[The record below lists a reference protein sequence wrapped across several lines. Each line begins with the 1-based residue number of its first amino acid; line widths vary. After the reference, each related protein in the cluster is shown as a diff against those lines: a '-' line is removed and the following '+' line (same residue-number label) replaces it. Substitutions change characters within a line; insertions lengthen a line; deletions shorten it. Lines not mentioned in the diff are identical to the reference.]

1 MIVSKEK
8 ERERERERENVI
20 NEIRR
25 NSFVPRYIFSILYY
39 RLLLRLTSIKLV
51 HLYRRTML
59 YNVVE
64 PSLVFSYGAREEDK
78 AGRRIHV
85 FFFHLMNF
93 LTGSYIGRSSKLK
106 TIKRAVIRRSHS
118 LDEDERERTGK
129 KKKEGKKERKK
140 QNDGNIKNVRGSRAI
155 SNGYDGTG
163 YYACRPIFMR

>member
-1 MIVSKEK
+1 
-8 ERERERERENVI
+8 
-20 NEIRR
+20 
-25 NSFVPRYIFSILYY
+25 
-39 RLLLRLTSIKLV
+39 
-51 HLYRRTML
+51 ML

-106 TIKRAVIRRSHS
+106 TIKRAVIKRSHS

-129 KKKEGKKERKK
+129 KKRGKERKEK
-140 QNDGNIKNVRGSRAI
+140 AERWKHKKCQRITSNFQWIGHIQRFSAHSDSLVSSRAKI
-155 SNGYDGTG
+155 ELFRRATFSLSPSFSSTPVF
-163 YYACRPIFMR
+163 ARAL

>member
-1 MIVSKEK
+1 
-8 ERERERERENVI
+8 
-20 NEIRR
+20 
-25 NSFVPRYIFSILYY
+25 
-39 RLLLRLTSIKLV
+39 
-51 HLYRRTML
+51 ML

-106 TIKRAVIRRSHS
+106 TIKHAVIRRSHS

-155 SNGYDGTG
+155 SNGYGGTG